1 MKKIL
6 FGLFALISTF
16 ASANDI
22 NLWEQTNI
30 DTQMGY
36 TGLELGGK
44 YYSKSVDNTQEVQ
57 RFLDEIYSVKN
68 TVNHSLKN
76 RAMLDTYEKDW
87 ILNADVNY
95 LKDEDLEV
103 PIYNLNYG
111 VLNDIT
117 RYGINIAMFKGDSK
131 LGVKEYDSKGGQLNL
146 YFNRNE
152 DLGNLFGTAYIGKNS
167 QEFNDDSGEID
178 NFYYGYF
185 TSLEQKYES
194 FNLDEFYTGYF
205 VNFDIS
211 RIETEYKLTDIVG
224 NKLKTTRDNDS
235 IDGELGF
242 LLEKNLFFYNDI
254 NAQIKFLSSIGKEF
268 LEEDKYKD
276 LGKDEFEVYAKERL
290 EISTSIGTGIN
301 LFTGAEYRKSLK
313 SSSAEK
319 NIYLGFKINF

>member
-6 FGLFALISTF
+6 FGLFAILSVC
-16 ASANDI
+16 ASAKEI
-22 NLWEQTNI
+22 NLWEEANI

-36 TGLELGGK
+36 TGFELGGK
-44 YYSKSVDNTQEVQ
+44 YYNKSLDNVQEVQ
-57 RFLDEIYSVKN
+57 KYLDEIYSVKN
-68 TVNHSLKN
+68 TVNDSLKN

-87 ILNADVNY
+87 ILNADINY
-95 LKDEDLEV
+95 LKSEDLET

-131 LGVKEYDSKGGQLNL
+131 IGEKEYNSKGGQVNL

-152 DLGNLFGTAYIGKNS
+152 DLGNLFGTLYIGKNN
-167 QEFNDDSGEID
+167 QEFKENSNEID

-194 FNLDEFYTGYF
+194 FNLDEFYSGYF
-205 VNFDIS
+205 INFDIS
-211 RIETEYKLTDIVG
+211 RTETDYKLTSNGKEI
-224 NKLKTTRDNDS
+224 KTSKDNDS
-235 IDGELGF
+235 VNGEIGF
-242 LLEKNLFFYNDI
+242 SLEKNLFFFNDVTT
-254 NAQIKFLSSIGKEF
+254 QIKLLSSIGKEF

-276 LGKDEFEVYAKERL
+276 LGKDEYEVYAKEKL
-290 EISTSIGTGIN
+290 EISTSIGSGVD